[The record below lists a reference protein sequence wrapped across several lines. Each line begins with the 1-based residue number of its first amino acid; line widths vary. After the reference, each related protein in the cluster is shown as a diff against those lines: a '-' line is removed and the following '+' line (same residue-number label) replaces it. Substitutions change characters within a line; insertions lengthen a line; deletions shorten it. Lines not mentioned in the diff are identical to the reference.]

1 MRWLPGLANPKY
13 PGRIYTEGAIM
24 ADTDPQPTNRS
35 WFKWVLLGLV
45 ASVIGV
51 WYTQFGDALSLEGIA
66 ERESSIRDFQATNP
80 LVVFSVGFAIYV
92 AVTGLSIPGATVLTV
107 VFGWYFG
114 FVPGLIIVSFAS
126 TTGATLAFLLSRYIL
141 RSSIQRWFGER
152 LRAFNAALEQDGT
165 FYLFTLRLVPAVPFF
180 VINLVMGLTPL
191 RVLPY
196 WWVSQ
201 IGMLPGTAVYVYAGA
216 TVPDLQALNDRSI
229 GDILSPQL
237 IVAFALLGLFPLV
250 AKLILKRFQSGRGSS
265 SPPSSSES
273 ESVV

>member
-1 MRWLPGLANPKY
+1 
-13 PGRIYTEGAIM
+13 M

-35 WFKWVLLGLV
+35 WFKWVILGLV

-51 WYTQFGDALSLEGIA
+51 WYTQFGDALSLEEIV

-92 AVTGLSIPGATVLTV
+92 AVTGLSLPGATVLTV

-152 LRAFNAALEQDGT
+152 LRAFNAALEQAGT

-180 VINLVMGLTPL
+180 VINLVMGLTPF

-250 AKLILKRFQSGRGSS
+250 VKLILKRFQSGRGSS

>member
-1 MRWLPGLANPKY
+1 M
-13 PGRIYTEGAIM
+13 
-24 ADTDPQPTNRS
+24 
-35 WFKWVLLGLV
+35 
-45 ASVIGV
+45 
-51 WYTQFGDALSLEGIA
+51 
-66 ERESSIRDFQATNP
+66 
-80 LVVFSVGFAIYV
+80 
-92 AVTGLSIPGATVLTV
+92 LTV

-180 VINLVMGLTPL
+180 VINLVMGLTPF

-250 AKLILKRFQSGRGSS
+250 VKLILKRFQSGRGSS